1 MIQERS
7 ERHAQRSLP
16 DVIPIF
22 PLQGALLLPGGQL
35 PLNIFEPRYLRMVD
49 DALAGSRV
57 IGMIQPRDQV
67 ETGETVNL
75 YGVGC
80 AGRLTGFNETE
91 DGRYLITL
99 TGIRRFGAGAEI
111 TSTTPYRQIVPDF
124 SKYEADTKSDPSA
137 DLVDRDRLESAMRYF
152 LDAEGLKTDWDAV
165 TDAPTEALVSSLAMG
180 CPFAAN
186 EKQAL
191 LEAINAQE
199 RADCLIAL
207 MEMSNGEIGGDAP
220 LQ

>member
-1 MIQERS
+1 MTRREV
-7 ERHAQRSLP
+7 ETLHYDLP
-16 DVIPIF
+16 DTLPLF
-22 PLQGALLLPGGQL
+22 PLSGALLLPGGQM
-35 PLNIFEPRYLRMVD
+35 PLNIFEPRYLAMVD
-49 DALAGSRV
+49 DALSGARL
-57 IGMIQPRDQV
+57 IGMIQPRNGVAD
-67 ETGETVNL
+67 GDPPL

-99 TGIRRFGAGAEI
+99 TGIRRFKLSEELSAD
-111 TSTTPYRQIVPDF
+111 TPYRVAVPDF
-124 SKYEADTKSDPSA
+124 SPFGDDDEVDDTAAS
-137 DLVDRDRLESAMRYF
+137 VDRARLEAAMRQY

-165 TDAPTEALVSSLAMG
+165 QEAPTEALISSLAMG
-180 CPFAAN
+180 CPFAPN

-191 LEAINAQE
+191 LEADCAAS

-207 MEMSNGEIGGDAP
+207 MEMSSAGEGGDKT